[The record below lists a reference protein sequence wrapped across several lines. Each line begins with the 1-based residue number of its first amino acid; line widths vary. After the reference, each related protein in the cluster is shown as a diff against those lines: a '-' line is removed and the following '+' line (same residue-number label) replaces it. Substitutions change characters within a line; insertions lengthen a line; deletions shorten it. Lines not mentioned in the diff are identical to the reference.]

1 MIWAGVALAALTALR
16 LWMAAI
22 LPLAPDEAYYWIW
35 SHALAPGYLDHPPM
49 VALWIWAGTALAGE
63 TPLGVRLLG
72 PIAAALGTLLLAD
85 AAERLLPG
93 RRAGLVA
100 GALLNGTLFL
110 GVGSVV
116 MTPDSPLLLFW
127 TATIWALARI
137 AGSPPP
143 GGPASPP
150 PPLRGRVGVGGI
162 EARTGGYR
170 PLPPT
175 PSLKGRG
182 GVLEPPPAQP
192 NAASLSGH
200 SATPWWALAGLFG
213 GLALCSKYTAAFLG
227 LGIGL
232 WLLASPPARRNL
244 RQPGPWLGLAI
255 ALGVFAPVVLWNAD
269 HDWAGFLRQGGRVG
283 AWQADRAAQF
293 LAELIG
299 GQAGLA
305 TPLVWALC
313 IAGIVLA
320 ASRTWR
326 TRDPAW
332 TLLAAL
338 TVPPTLYFVWYALG
352 ARVQGNWPGIVYP
365 AAAIAAAGLA
375 QPLWT
380 RLRAP
385 AVGLGLGITVLAYL
399 HAATWAVPMPV
410 PVDPIALR
418 LADWDRVATQVEAAR
433 QRAGAT
439 FVVADQYA
447 IGAELAWIMPPAV
460 PVLGIEDRWRLFT
473 LPTPRPLDGAG
484 ILVRDSR
491 DLRGFDPTLWR
502 SAEPIGEVS
511 RTNVQTLRLFRVVPT
526 GAVTDTVTL
535 PRPGL
540 R

>member
-1 MIWAGVALAALTALR
+1 MIWAGAALAALTVLR
-16 LWMAAI
+16 LVMAAI
-22 LPLAPDEAYYWIW
+22 LPLAPDEAYYWVW
-35 SHALAPGYLDHPPM
+35 SRALAPGYLDHPPM
-49 VALWIWAGTALAGE
+49 VALWIWVGTALAGE

-72 PIAAALGTLLLAD
+72 PLAAALGTLLLAD

-93 RRAGLVA
+93 RRAGLIA
-100 GALLNGTLFL
+100 GGLLNATLFL

-127 TATIWALARI
+127 SATIWALARI
-137 AGSPPP
+137 SSPHRT
-143 GGPASPP
+143 GGASSPS
-150 PPLRGRVGVGGI
+150 PPLRGRVGAGGVA
-162 EARTGGYR
+162 ARTGVV
-170 PLPPT
+170 LPPT
-175 PSLKGRG
+175 PTHPHKGG
-182 GVLEPPPAQP
+182 GGFF
-192 NAASLSGH
+192 AA
-200 SATPWWALAGLFG
+200 ATPWWALAGLFG
-213 GLALCSKYTAAFLG
+213 GLALSSKYTAAFLG

-232 WLLASPPARRNL
+232 WLLSSPTTRRHL

-255 ALGVFAPVVLWNAD
+255 ALAVFAPVIAWNAD

-283 AWQADRAAQF
+283 AWEANRALQF

-313 IAGIVLA
+313 LAGIALA
-320 ASRTWR
+320 ATRAWR

-338 TVPPTLYFVWYALG
+338 TVPATLYFVWYALG
-352 ARVQGNWPGIVYP
+352 ARVQGNWPGIIYP
-365 AAAIAAAGLA
+365 AAAIAAAGLT

-385 AVGLGLGITVLAYL
+385 AIGLGLGITVLAYL

-418 LADWDRVATQVEAAR
+418 LADWDRVATEVEAAR
-433 QRAGAT
+433 RRAGAS
-439 FVVADQYA
+439 FVAADQYA
-447 IGAELAWIMPPAV
+447 LAAELAWIMPQAV

-473 LPTPRPLDGAG
+473 LPTPAPLDGAG

-491 DLRGFDPTLWR
+491 DQRGFDPILWR

-511 RTNVQTLRLFRVVPT
+511 RTNVQTLHLFRVVPT

>member
-1 MIWAGVALAALTALR
+1 MIGAAGVLAGLTALR
-16 LWMAAI
+16 LVMAAI

-35 SHALAPGYLDHPPM
+35 SRALAPGYVDHPPM
-49 VALWIWAGTALAGE
+49 VALWIRAGTALAGE
-63 TPLGVRLLG
+63 TALGVRLFG
-72 PIAAALGTLLLAD
+72 PIAAALGTVLLAD

-100 GALLNGTLFL
+100 GGLLNATLFL

-137 AGSPPP
+137 AAPFPPGGATMSPPQGENASSPPP
-143 GGPASPP
+143 SQKGGADVATSQ
-150 PPLRGRVGVGGI
+150 
-162 EARTGGYR
+162 
-170 PLPPT
+170 PT
-175 PSLKGRG
+175 PSPSGR
-182 GVLEPPPAQP
+182 
-192 NAASLSGH
+192 
-200 SATPWWALAGLFG
+200 SATAWWALAGLFG

-232 WLLASPPARRNL
+232 WLLAAPPARRHL

-255 ALGVFAPVVLWNAD
+255 ALGVFAPVVIWNAG

-283 AWQADRAAQF
+283 AWEANRALQF

-313 IAGIVLA
+313 LAGIALA

-338 TVPPTLYFVWYALG
+338 TVPSTLYFVWYAFG

-365 AAAIAAAGLA
+365 AAAIAAAGLV

-385 AVGLGLGITVLAYL
+385 AIGLGLGITFLAYL

-447 IGAELAWIMPPAV
+447 IAAELAWIMPQAV
-460 PVLGIEDRWRLFT
+460 PILGIEDRWRLFT
-473 LPTPRPLDGAG
+473 LPTPAPLDGAG

-491 DLRGFDPTLWR
+491 DLRGFDATLWR
-502 SAEPIGEVS
+502 SAEPVGEVS
-511 RTNVQTLRLFRVVPT
+511 RTNVQTLYLFRVVPT

-535 PRPGL
+535 PRPGSPHPGL